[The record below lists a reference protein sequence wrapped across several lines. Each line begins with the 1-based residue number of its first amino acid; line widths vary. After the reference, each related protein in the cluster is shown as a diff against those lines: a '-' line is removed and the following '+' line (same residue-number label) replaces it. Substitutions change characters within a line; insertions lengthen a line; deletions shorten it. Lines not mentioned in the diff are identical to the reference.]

1 MAMHDRNQRARCG
14 DSRCRGQQQY
24 TEQQALLERQP
35 LTSKLDPTS
44 PIRVAVPVEQ
54 GALSPHFGHCEHF
67 VVFDVSC
74 TSHAIQNQQVLTPVR
89 HEPGVLPGWLRDQ
102 GVEVV
107 IAGGMGAR
115 AQRLFAQHQVKV
127 VVGAAALEPEA
138 AVKAYLEDRLPTG
151 PNPCDH

>member
-1 MAMHDRNQRARCG
+1 
-14 DSRCRGQQQY
+14 
-24 TEQQALLERQP
+24 
-35 LTSKLDPTS
+35 
-44 PIRVAVPVEQ
+44 
-54 GALSPHFGHCEHF
+54 
-67 VVFDVSC
+67 
-74 TSHAIQNQQVLTPVR
+74 
-89 HEPGVLPGWLRDQ
+89 LRDQ